1 MKKTLR
7 MLSMGIMAAVSA
19 VSFAQTNFTN
29 RLHNPDMEKGVLG
42 WDITF
47 DGSDIW
53 KKVVKDQASQ
63 PGYYGTHNACL
74 ESWRS
79 SNAGTTLT
87 NTSISQTVNGL
98 PNGTYVFGA
107 YMAASDQNLV
117 ESTRDLVEGVSIFAN
132 EAATAVAT
140 NNVQHMDTI
149 YEHTSK
155 FNVAVRVIDGTLK
168 VGVNV
173 QETSVSFVL
182 MDNATLYYF
191 GEMEPA
197 AALDEMAKIDM
208 AAMLAIADTCVA
220 NKMDANI
227 LAALNEAIAS
237 AKEVDTDA
245 ELYDGIENLGWAIC
259 QAVKSIKDYTKLSQA
274 LATAQEV
281 AAQEWSEYVADA
293 VAALKELIAEA
304 ETMYEA
310 GNVGREEINVLATDL
325 AETAAFVKLDSE
337 YLNYE
342 LYDAKIGELP
352 VGEEVGEYSEEA
364 VDAMVGLLDEVG
376 TILAEAEERAITAVQ
391 AITECAKLFA
401 KIDELIASPNVE
413 DEFPISIPRD
423 TEKLEGRTY
432 KVLKGAFLDENGY
445 ATYESKTFTFDY
457 PLSTIRII
465 VKENG
470 ANSLQNGHPITS
482 LSALAMYDAAGD
494 PIVLTEDMITSNADH
509 NKINPNN
516 RDGGGIAALLDG
528 DPATFFHSAYKNA
541 PAEDHYLEITLP
553 EGEHYAFSFSIS
565 ARSNS
570 DFHTGQFP
578 AAIEIVHLSAAAA
591 NLEAA
596 VAAVKNLN
604 PYQGSDPGFYNTDVV
619 PFKEA
624 LAAAEALI
632 DVENVSEPEL
642 LAATEALNTEYAKL
656 QEVGITMPDP
666 EKRYRI
672 VSAYAEFFNH
682 QNTQKAMTVGTDGFL
697 WWEDADPEK
706 TNQELYLEPRGNG
719 YVIRSQAGDTCS
731 YATRSGGSYKMQA
744 SAPDSLMLVSLGKGE
759 FGLKFPQESSVLHPC
774 DHNSGKLGVGWNGS
788 IYGTG
793 GGIFGKS
800 SRISGW
806 GSAKAGDVT
815 SWYIRELTALPSA
828 QKSITDLDF
837 KSETLHL
844 YEGINTLTFTADKAC
859 AFENFAL
866 YDLLGEEIP
875 FSITVNG
882 AAATVIVDAIAIE
895 TFSFAFTNAEEVATV
910 TVDGFISTL
919 AVLQDAYNEALAV
932 APVLSDEIGQIGDLT
947 EYNAAIE
954 AAEALLATGGTD
966 EEIQL
971 AAAAL
976 DSAVAHLPKYIN
988 YPKADKTYYL
998 ISNYNEFKKQQGVDM
1013 SLFAKEGVVCWSYVN
1028 VNNEAYRWKFVE
1040 GEPSADGEPT
1050 FYIQNAATESYIGT
1064 AEDRGIELG
1073 LVADRTETLPY
1084 YIKRQSIGTVTITN
1098 LNKTSLNFHLKDH
1111 ASGAGARG
1119 TLIYW
1124 NTNEA
1129 ASDFRIID
1137 AEAYTLEY
1145 LKELSVEQIEFTDE
1159 YVAPAVKGTFDLFGR
1174 RIDTPTTTGIYIV
1187 DGKKVVIK

>member
-19 VSFAQTNFTN
+19 VSFAQTNFTS

-53 KKVVKDQASQ
+53 KKVIKDQASQ

-220 NKMDANI
+220 NKMAANI

-259 QAVKSIKDYTKLSQA
+259 QAVKSIKGYTKLSQA

-281 AAQEWSEYVADA
+281 AAQEWSEYVAE
-293 VAALKELIAEA
+293 ALATLNALIEEVEA
-304 ETMYEA
+304 KYED
-310 GNVGREEINVLATDL
+310 GSIENEEIDAYANIL
-325 AETAAFVKLDSE
+325 AETAALVKLDSE

-376 TILAEAEERAITAVQ
+376 TTLAEAEEGAITAVQ
-391 AITECAKLFA
+391 AIAECAKLFA
-401 KIDELIASPNVE
+401 QIDDLIASPNE
-413 DEFPISIPRD
+413 EEEFPITIARS
-423 TEKLEGRTY
+423 TELLNNK
-432 KVLKGAFLDENGY
+432 KIMKGAYLDETGL
-445 ATYESKTFTFDY
+445 ARFKSKTYTFDY
-457 PLSTIRII
+457 PLARLRFL
-465 VKENG
+465 VK
-470 ANSLQNGHPITS
+470 QNGNETKSNGYPFVA
-482 LSALAMYDAAGD
+482 LSDFVMYDEND
-494 PIVLTEDMITSNADH
+494 EIIELTESMVRSNACY
-509 NKINPNN
+509 NTITGKK
-516 RDGGGIAALLDG
+516 DGQGIAGLLDG
-528 DPATFFHSAYKNA
+528 DLTTYFHSDYSNRG
-541 PAEDHYLEITLP
+541 PAEYHYIEVTLP
-553 EGEHYAFSFSIS
+553 EDTYYGFSFSMA

-570 DFHTGQFP
+570 EFHTGQFP
-578 AAIEIVHLSAAAA
+578 AEMEIIHLSEAAA
-591 NLEAA
+591 NLQAA
-596 VAAVKNLN
+596 VAAAKNLK
-604 PYQGSDPGFYNTDVV
+604 PYQGTDPGFFNADVV
-619 PFKEA
+619 PFREA
-624 LAAAEALI
+624 LAAAEALV
-632 DVENVSEPEL
+632 DTEASEAEMF
-642 LAATEALNTEYAKL
+642 AATVKLGEEQAKL
-656 QEVGITMPDP
+656 EEAFVMPVP
-666 EKRYRI
+666 EKKYRI
-672 VSAYAEFFNH
+672 VSAYADFFKH
-682 QNTQKAMTVGTDGFL
+682 QNVQKAMTVGGDSCL
-697 WWEDADPEK
+697 WWEDAAPDSLK
-706 TNQELYLEPRGNG
+706 QEFYLEARGNG
-719 YVIRSQAGDTCS
+719 YVIRSAAHDTYANRAG
-731 YATRSGGSYKMQA
+731 GNYKMLE
-744 SAPDSLMLVSLGKGE
+744 SATDSLMLISLGKGE
-759 FGLKFPQESSVLHPC
+759 FGLKFPQESNVLHPC

-793 GGIFGKS
+793 GGIFGES
-800 SRISGW
+800 SRISAW
-806 GSAKAGDVT
+806 GSASAGTVT
-815 SWYIRELTALPSA
+815 SWYIREMTALPNA
-828 QKSITDLDF
+828 AKSI
-837 KSETLHL
+837 SELNFQTKTLHV
-844 YEGINTLTFTADKAC
+844 YEGVNTLILTADKEC
-859 AFENFAL
+859 AYSDL
-866 YDLLGEEIP
+866 VVYDLLGQEVP
-875 FSITVNG
+875 ATVTVNG
-882 AAATVIVDAIAIE
+882 AVATVLLEVSAIE
-895 TFSFAFTNAEEVATV
+895 SFSFAFTNAEGVTEV
-910 TVDGFISTL
+910 TVDGSVSTL
-919 AVLQDAYNEALAV
+919 LALQKAYDAAV
-932 APVLSDEIGQIGDLT
+932 AVSPVVSTEVGRIGDIS
-947 EYNAAIE
+947 EYNAALE
-954 AAEALLATGGTD
+954 AAEEVLASGGTD

-971 AAAAL
+971 AVAAL
-976 DSAVAHLPKYIN
+976 ETAVANLNNYIN
-988 YPKADKTYYL
+988 YPDADKTYYL

-1013 SLFAKEGVVCWSYVN
+1013 ALFTRNGLVSWSYASVGDA
-1028 VNNEAYRWKFVE
+1028 VYCWKFVE
-1040 GEPSADGEPT
+1040 GEPNADGKRT
-1050 FYIQNAATESYIGT
+1050 FYIQNASTESFIGA
-1064 AEDRGIELG
+1064 AEATGVEIAMVNDR
-1073 LVADRTETLPY
+1073 DETLPY
-1084 YIKRQSIGTVTITN
+1084 CINLHTSGSVTLTN
-1098 LNKTSLNFHLKDH
+1098 SNSSNLHFHLKNH
-1111 ASGAGARG
+1111 SSGAGAYG

-1124 NTNEA
+1124 STTES
-1129 ASDFRIID
+1129 ASDFRIVESEMYI
-1137 AEAYTLEY
+1137 EEY
-1145 LKELSVEQIEFTDE
+1145 LKELSVEQLDLTDE

-1174 RIDTPTTTGIYIV
+1174 RIDTPTATGIYIV